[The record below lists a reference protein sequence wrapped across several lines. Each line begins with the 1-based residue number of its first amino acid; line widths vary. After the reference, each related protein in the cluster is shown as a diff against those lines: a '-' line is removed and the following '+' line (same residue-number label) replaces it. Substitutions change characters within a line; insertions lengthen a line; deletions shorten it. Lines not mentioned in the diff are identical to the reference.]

1 MTQALKIAIFGLNT
15 TDINQLK
22 TQIVLCLPSNTQ
34 PNWVNI
40 AEDKIDVLLVSDVFF
55 NSIGIQKVL
64 KEKVKRYLRLT
75 KSNSDLGRIIDDQL
89 FYPFSDLKYLHEWLA
104 QA

>member
-15 TDINQLK
+15 TDLNQLK
-22 TQIVLCLPSNTQ
+22 TQISLCLPANTHLK
-34 PNWVNI
+34 WVNI

-64 KEKVKRYLRLT
+64 KEKVKRGEIQLKNARRLYSFGLDENQEST
-75 KSNSDLGRIIDDQL
+75 
-89 FYPFSDLKYLHEWLA
+89 
-104 QA
+104 